1 MSELSELNSAIIEL
15 NELWTL
21 CNDDD
26 QCEKILEKRD
36 KLDSQARELANKTLR
51 EEGTVE
57 LDAAI
62 SALNTLTQ
70 EAISAKEEIDDIA
83 ERIRKTANAIDKA
96 ESAISKVASLIDV
109 S

>member
-36 KLDSQARELANKTLR
+36 KLDSQARELANKTLL
-51 EEGTVE
+51 EETVE